1 MQRKTGGFL
10 QMALKR
16 KPIEGHQL
24 YYYSACLY
32 CLVVRLA
39 IWRLGLKIPLKDI
52 LSQAGNSAELIAG
65 GGKIQVPCLRVET
78 KDGDVRWIYETSE
91 IIGYLKTELVV

>member
-1 MQRKTGGFL
+1 MLHEIGGCL
-10 QMALKR
+10 QMIKKR
-16 KPIEGHQL
+16 IQVEGHQL

-65 GGKIQVPCLRVET
+65 GGKIQVPCLRVEN